1 MNKGQNSTKTANGI
15 AGNVKTSRKICSIS
29 LKTISQKQYR
39 NKRKNPMWHRGDCP
53 SARSLSIPPKEV
65 QPLAAYH

>member
-1 MNKGQNSTKTANGI
+1 MLFAPPATPE
-15 AGNVKTSRKICSIS
+15 
-29 LKTISQKQYR
+29 
-39 NKRKNPMWHRGDCP
+39 NPMWHRGNCP